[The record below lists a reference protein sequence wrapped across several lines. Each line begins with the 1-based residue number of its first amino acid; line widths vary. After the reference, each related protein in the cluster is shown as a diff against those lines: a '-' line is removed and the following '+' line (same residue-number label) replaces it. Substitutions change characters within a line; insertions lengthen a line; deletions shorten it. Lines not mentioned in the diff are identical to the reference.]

1 MLNYIDRKDFRTAFL
16 TLDGKVIVEF
26 YDYADQ
32 SDGSTWRFVEQRE
45 YDYTLGLL
53 QELDE
58 MFDFDLFENID
69 SPFEI
74 ENY

>member
-1 MLNYIDRKDFRTAFL
+1 MLEHIDIKDFRTAFI
-16 TLDGKVIVEF
+16 TLGGKVIVEF

-32 SDGSTWRFVEQRE
+32 DGGSTFRFVNQQEF
-45 YDYTLGLL
+45 DYSLELV

-58 MFDFDLFENID
+58 IFGFDLFRNID
-69 SPFEI
+69 SPFDL